1 MLVMSDE
8 VIGMAKHILG
18 GVTVT
23 PETLAVDVIERVGPG
38 GHYLTQEHTRQH
50 FNREFWFPTLIDRR
64 QRGGWEADGG
74 KTMAERVRAKV
85 LDILERHEPL
95 PIPAK
100 VEARLKDIVAQ
111 ADARHKKQGAR

>member
-1 MLVMSDE
+1 
-8 VIGMAKHILG
+8 
-18 GVTVT
+18 
-23 PETLAVDVIERVGPG
+23 
-38 GHYLTQEHTRQH
+38 
-50 FNREFWFPTLIDRR
+50 
-64 QRGGWEADGG
+64 
-74 KTMAERVRAKV
+74 MAERVRAKV